1 MAAELPKAHLISH
14 SRMSGSRWVIIPSWL
29 SRSLR
34 SLLYSSSVYSC
45 HLFFPCLLLL
55 LGPYH
60 FYPSLCPSEWNVP
73 LIFSVF
79 LKRSLVFH
87 FLLFSSISLHC
98 SLKKAL
104 SFLAILWNSAF
115 SWVYLS
121 LSPLLFASL
130 LFSAI
135 GKASSDNHCAFLG
148 FFRFGMALFAA
159 SCAVLLTSVHSS
171 SGTLFT
177 RSNPL
182 NLFVSSTVY
191 SEGIWFKSYLTGL
204 MVFPAFF
211 SLSLNFAIRSWWS
224 EPQSAPGLV
233 FADLYSFSIFGY
245 KECNQKRDPQEE
257 GMANHSSILAVR
269 TPWTIWVGKK
279 FT

>member
-1 MAAELPKAHLISH
+1 MGSFDISSFLEEISSLSLPF
-14 SRMSGSRWVIIPSWL
+14 
-29 SRSLR
+29 
-34 SLLYSSSVYSC
+34 C
-45 HLFFPCLLLL
+45 CFPL
-55 LGPYH
+55 
-60 FYPSLCPSEWNVP
+60 
-73 LIFSVF
+73 
-79 LKRSLVFH
+79 
-87 FLLFSSISLHC
+87 ISLHC

-104 SFLAILWNSAF
+104 SLLAILWSSAF

-130 LFSAI
+130 LCSAV
-135 GKASSDNHCAFLG
+135 GKASSDSHCAFLC
-148 FFRFGMALFAA
+148 FFCFGMALFAA
-159 SCAVLLTSVHSS
+159 SSAVLWTSVHSS

-182 NLFVSSTVY
+182 NLFVSSTMY

-204 MVFPAFF
+204 VVFPAFF

-233 FADLYSFSIFGY
+233 FADLYSFSIFSY
-245 KECNQKRDPQEE
+245 KECNEKHDPLEK

-269 TPWTIWVGKK
+269 TPWTIWIGKK
-279 FT
+279 VHVTRNKFNG